1 MGRVQGL
8 LNKSRESTDR
18 KARPD
23 KVFGC
28 GRLSMEWKQI
38 NLANMVEITI
48 LPKKSPTLSG
58 ALHCCENLNKPAS
71 CHDILKSVSSPRANI
86 LPKVL
91 F

>member
-23 KVFGC
+23 KALGC

-48 LPKKSPTLSG
+48 LPEKSPALSG
-58 ALHCCENLNKPAS
+58 ALTIVKT
-71 CHDILKSVSSPRANI
+71 
-86 LPKVL
+86 
-91 F
+91 